1 MANSRIISELK
12 QRVINDLIHD
22 HDVITLID
30 SPDQKKPNWEP
41 IYLLNTPKTKEL
53 GFTPHLYTEQQNP
66 NFTNLPITFIIVEIS
81 IPNTENI
88 TFTWVKPVLNITI
101 MSHRDHLF
109 LDKDPESKINRND
122 ALSILIDEKF
132 NSGGSYNDLHL
143 VSNEPAL
150 YGTDFLSRTLTFE
163 GIDLN
168 NAL

>member
-12 QRVINDLIHD
+12 QRVLNDLIHD

-30 SPDQKKPNWEP
+30 SPDQEKSNWEP
-41 IYLLNTPKTKEL
+41 IYLLNTPKTKEM

-88 TFTWVKPVLNITI
+88 TFTWVKPILSITI
-101 MSHRDHLF
+101 ISHRDHLF
-109 LDKDPESKINRND
+109 LDNDPKWKINRND

-132 NSGGSYNDLHL
+132 NSDGSYNDLHL

-150 YGTDFLSRTLTFE
+150 YEKDFLSRTLIFE